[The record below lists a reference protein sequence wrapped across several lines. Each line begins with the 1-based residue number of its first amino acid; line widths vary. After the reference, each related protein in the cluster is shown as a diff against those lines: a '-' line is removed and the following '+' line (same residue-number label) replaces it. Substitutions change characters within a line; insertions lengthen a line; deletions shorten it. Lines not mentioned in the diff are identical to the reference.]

1 VVPALFF
8 MGVLNNILSQLFKDW
23 LGRREKKRQILL
35 ELNQRME
42 SFKSD
47 YFMLLVVVGTRGGLS
62 LAQELRDKS
71 TNEFLERHDLEFP
84 QSIRDLLTE
93 LRTKRLL
100 TADDIRDGMPRG
112 RILEK
117 ISEVSAV
124 ADRIRTGVERLIR

>member
-1 VVPALFF
+1 
-8 MGVLNNILSQLFKDW
+8 
-23 LGRREKKRQILL
+23 
-35 ELNQRME
+35 ME

-47 YFMLLVVVGTRGGLS
+47 YLMLLVVVGTPGGLS

-84 QSIRDLLTE
+84 QSIRSLLSE

-100 TADDIRDGMPRG
+100 TGDDIRDGMPRE

-117 ISEVSAV
+117 SNKVSAV
-124 ADRIRTGVERLIR
+124 ADRIKAEVERLIR